1 MTEGF
6 IVTAELFGVHRKYP
20 EFSLLPGDLI
30 IKDEEEKFTKLAPG
44 LGIFGFELSPAQEAT
59 LKSTAF
65 VRRGL
70 EYVTSE
76 V

>member
-6 IVTAELFGVHRKYP
+6 LVTTELSDVHPKYP
-20 EFSLLPGDLI
+20 DFPLLPGDLI
-30 IKDEEEKFTKLAPG
+30 IKDEEGKFTKLAPG

-59 LKSTAF
+59 LKNTAF